1 MYDKSLEENIKITTV
16 SLLKL
21 VEKNCW
27 NKVSNNCL
35 YILTDINEL
44 KYSDFYELRKLKQ
57 KNNSKKIPQNFNL
70 VVKTLNEYFD
80 DLYDVVLYVFKAES
94 SKTIIEI
101 EYLKKSDL
109 DPKHYQ
115 KIKDYS
121 PMFHAKIITPPHQ
134 NQLEKFDINWIF
146 KSNLNPFEKFYHFLF
161 IR

>member
-1 MYDKSLEENIKITTV
+1 MDDKSLEEDIRITTV

-44 KYSDFYELRKLKQ
+44 KYSSFHELRKLKQ
-57 KNNSKKIPQNFNL
+57 KNNSKKIPQNLNL

-109 DPKHYQ
+109 DPKHYL

-121 PMFHAKIITPPHQ
+121 PMFHAKIIMPPHQ
-134 NQLEKFDINWIF
+134 NQLEKFDINWVF